1 MAAMNESAR
10 SGKASRF
17 PGDASGLDAEAFAR
31 TLFDEV
37 AALSP
42 ADEGVSRPAYSATE
56 TRVLEHLR
64 ERAEAWGLAVR
75 PDRGGNYHF
84 ALPEDMDADRFAL
97 VGSHVDSVHQGGN
110 YDGLAGVAAGL
121 LCLARARAAGERFA
135 RPVRCIAMRAEESH
149 WFGPCYIGSKGLTG
163 QLTPTEL
170 AAAHRGDGRSL
181 ERHMLDLGIDVESV
195 RAGRPLL
202 DVASVLEYVE
212 LHIEQGPMLVEKRLP
227 VAVVSGI
234 RGNFRHRKITCL
246 GEAGHSGAVPRAY
259 RHDPVFALADLLSR
273 LDDSWLTILQKG
285 DDLVLTSGVV
295 STDPLTNS
303 LSRIPDKVT
312 FSLDCRSQSR
322 AALDGMRVLL
332 REEMRQVERARKVEF
347 VLDDELSTAPALMS
361 PTVIEGLKAAMA
373 RTGLAPFVMP
383 SGGGHDAAIFA
394 NAGVPAGMIFVR
406 NRNGSHNPE
415 EALDIADF
423 LMGADVLYNHLRE
436 EK

>member
-1 MAAMNESAR
+1 MVAMNESAR
-10 SGKASRF
+10 SGETTRLPRTA
-17 PGDASGLDAEAFAR
+17 PELDAEAFAR
-31 TLFDEV
+31 DLFEEV
-37 AALSP
+37 ARLSP
-42 ADEGVSRPAYSATE
+42 ADVGVSRPAYSDTE
-56 TRVLEHLR
+56 TRVLEFLR
-64 ERAEAWGLAVR
+64 ERAEEWGIAVR

-84 ALPEDMDADRFAL
+84 ALPEDMDAERFIL

-110 YDGLAGVAAGL
+110 YDGLAGVIAGL
-121 LCLARARAAGERFA
+121 LCLARAAVSGKRFA
-135 RPVRCIAMRAEESH
+135 HPVRCVAMRAEESH

-163 QLTPTEL
+163 QLTASEL
-170 AAAHRGDGRSL
+170 SAVHRGDNRTL
-181 ERHMLDLGIDVESV
+181 ESHMRDLDIDVDAIK
-195 RAGRPLL
+195 AGRPLM
-202 DVASVLEYVE
+202 DMASVLEYIE

-295 STDPLTNS
+295 STDQRTNS

-312 FSLDCRSQSR
+312 FSFDCRSQSR
-322 AALDGMRVLL
+322 EVLEGMRELL
-332 REEMRQVERARKVEF
+332 MEEMQQVERARKVKF
-347 VLDDELSTAPALMS
+347 LLDDELSTAPALMS
-361 PTVIEGLKAAMA
+361 ENVIQGLKTAMN
-373 RTGLAPFVMP
+373 RTGLEPFVMP

-394 NAGVPAGMIFVR
+394 NAGVPSGMIFVR
-406 NRNGSHNPE
+406 NRHGSHNPE

-423 LMGADVLYNHLRE
+423 LLGAEVLYNHLRE
-436 EK
+436 EQ